1 MNSTA
6 NGLPPKKAKPSRALQ
21 FAVAGSVVLMIAAGA
36 MFYFASQAAQKKRIA
51 NSGNETVVT
60 INAKSCEPNSITVPA
75 GKNAFRIVNASDRA
89 VEWEILD
96 GVLVVE
102 ERENIVPGLSQIINA
117 NLQPGDYAITCGLL
131 SNPRGTLHVTPTAE
145 SDAAAKARPSMVAFI
160 GPLSEYRV
168 YLSTQ
173 SSALI
178 RATNDLQQAIDS
190 GDLAQAQKAYAPAR
204 AAYQRI
210 APAAQRLSEL
220 DNAINARA
228 DYYEKREQ
236 DPGFGGFHRLE
247 FGLFS
252 QKSID
257 GLAPVVQKLQADIAS
272 LKQQLLAQSI
282 APEQLASMVVRNMRS
297 IAEVRSNGEE
307 ERYSHLDVN
316 GFAANLEGTRKVIE
330 LLRPLLAKSSGDV
343 LKKIDTASTAL
354 DDQLLMLKTADGFKP
369 YDQVSTEQRKQI
381 ADKAK
386 ALADALDGIDPALGL
401 SGL

>member
-75 GKNAFRIVNASDRA
+75 GKNAFRIVNASDRT

>member
-236 DPGFGGFHRLE
+236 DPGFGGFHRIE

-252 QKSID
+252 QKSVD
-257 GLAPVVQKLQADIAS
+257 GLTPVVQKLQTDIAS

-282 APEQLASMVVRNMRS
+282 APDQLASMVVRNMRS
-297 IAEVRSNGEE
+297 IAEVRNNGEE
-307 ERYSHLDVN
+307 ERYSHLDVG
-316 GFAANLEGTRKVIE
+316 GFAANLEGTRKVID

>member
-1 MNSTA
+1 MTSSPS
-6 NGLPPKKAKPSRALQ
+6 GLPPKKAKPSRALQ
-21 FAVAGSVVLMIAAGA
+21 FAVAGSVILMIAAGA

-51 NSGNETVVT
+51 NGGNETVVT
-60 INAKSCEPNSITVPA
+60 IHARNCEPNALTVPA
-75 GKNAFRIVNASDRA
+75 GKNAFRIVNASERA

-96 GVLVVE
+96 GVLVIE
-102 ERENIVPGLSQIINA
+102 ERENIAPGLSQIINA

-178 RATNDLQQAIDS
+178 RAVNDLQQAIES
-190 GDLAQAQKAYAPAR
+190 GDLNAAQQAYAPAR

-210 APAAQRLSEL
+210 APAAQRLAEL

-228 DYYEKREQ
+228 DYFEKREQ
-236 DPGFGGFHRLE
+236 DPGFSGFHRIE

-252 QKSID
+252 QKSVE
-257 GLAPVVQKLQADIAS
+257 GLTPVVQKLQSDLAA
-272 LKQQLLAQSI
+272 LKTQLLAQSI
-282 APEQLASMVVRNMRS
+282 APEQLASMVVRNIRS
-297 IAEVRSNGEE
+297 LADIRSNGEE
-307 ERYSHLDVN
+307 ERYSHIDLA
-316 GFAANLEGTRKVIE
+316 GFAANLQGTRKVID
-330 LLRPLLAKSSGDV
+330 LLRPLLAKTSGDV
-343 LKKIDTASTAL
+343 LKKIDDATTAL
-354 DDQLLMLKTADGFKP
+354 EDQLLTLKTGDGFTP
-369 YDQVSTEQRKQI
+369 YDQVTNEQRKQI
-381 ADKAK
+381 ANKAK

-401 SGL
+401 TSL